1 VLNWIGNDQEQR
13 ADIGAGFYFCCTKID
28 EIHFAATLDRTTKK
42 YIVLNGRMLSM
53 KAARSWCETLYRA
66 LVNRIFE
73 NEIQEFRAAL
83 LAAYKWRGLDGD
95 GISQPELG
103 QIERAL
109 GLEESK

>member
-1 VLNWIGNDQEQR
+1 MRVSNERLVELSGLPPIEPTTEEVLNLCDDLQE
-13 ADIGAGFYFCCTKID
+13 A
-28 EIHFAATLDRTTKK
+28 
-42 YIVLNGRMLSM
+42 
-53 KAARSWCETLYRA
+53 
-66 LVNRIFE
+66 
-73 NEIQEFRAAL
+73 RAAL